1 MRFITTPAAPSRRY
15 RTFCRYALAVL
26 LLLAALFNGSVS
38 APYSQITGFLAALLV
53 VLCLLVEI
61 TSTEIRRLLITAA
74 CLLGGAAAWVI
85 VQVLPLP
92 LGLLGHPIWQSVS
105 TLVPVDAGYLSINPN
120 RTLSALPALLM
131 PGLIFICTALL
142 CQSSQGGKRTWHL
155 LALVGA
161 AIVLISIVLEA
172 FFPEVALFSTYQIGH
187 GSFSGVF
194 VNRNVSAAFF
204 GLTGFALAG
213 SAMIHSANRQ
223 HHASN
228 APPRPPIWPV
238 LIWLMFFVTL
248 IAILATRS
256 RAGSMLSL
264 PLLFFCLAITFAKA
278 RQQHKIA
285 HVLAVLAGGGALMVL
300 FGEPVFSRL
309 DGLSQ
314 DYRWCAWAS
323 TLQGIQEHPWAGT
336 GFATF
341 YDAFPQYR
349 DPSCLGTEGSWHR
362 AHNSFLELA
371 LGIGLPATVLLLGI
385 TYRMLIQSGLT
396 GLRRRRSLRA
406 IPILTLGALGFVSF
420 HSLVDFPLQIPGVA
434 SYFAALMGAG
444 SAISVQN
451 RGARRADLRNLNS

>member
-1 MRFITTPAAPSRRY
+1 MRFITTLAAPSRRY
-15 RTFCRYALAVL
+15 RTFCRYSLAVL

-38 APYSQITGFLAALLV
+38 APYTHITGFLAALLA

-61 TSTEIRRLLITAA
+61 TSTEIRRLVVTAA
-74 CLLGGAAAWVI
+74 YLLGGAAAWII
-85 VQVLPLP
+85 VQVVPFP
-92 LGLLGHPIWQSVS
+92 LGFLGHPIWQDVS
-105 TLVPVDAGYLSINPN
+105 TLVPVDAGYLSINPA
-120 RTLSALPALLM
+120 RTLSALPALLT
-131 PGLIFICTALL
+131 PGLIFICTVLL

-161 AIVLISIVLEA
+161 AIVLISVALET

-213 SAMIHSANRQ
+213 SAMIQSTHRRQ
-223 HHASN
+223 HASN
-228 APPRPPIWPV
+228 APPRVSLRSV

-264 PLLFFCLAITFAKA
+264 PLLFFCLAIIFAKA
-278 RQQHKIA
+278 QKQNRIA
-285 HVLAVLAGGGALMVL
+285 HVLTVLAGGGALMVL

-309 DGLSQ
+309 DGASQ
-314 DYRWCAWAS
+314 DYRWCAWVS

-341 YDAFPQYR
+341 YDAFPSYR
-349 DPSCLGTEGSWHR
+349 DPTCLGTEGSWHR

-371 LGIGLPATVLLLGI
+371 FGIGLPATVLLLGI

-406 IPILTLGALGFVSF
+406 IPVLTLGALGFISS

-444 SAISVQN
+444 CAIAVHN
-451 RGARRADLRNLNS
+451 RGATRR